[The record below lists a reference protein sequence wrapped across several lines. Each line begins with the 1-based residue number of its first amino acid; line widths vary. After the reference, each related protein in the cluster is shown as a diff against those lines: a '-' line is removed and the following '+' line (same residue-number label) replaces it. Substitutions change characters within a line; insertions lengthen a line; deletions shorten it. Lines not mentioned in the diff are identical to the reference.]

1 MFLIMIKRGGKIYQY
16 TYWYDN
22 LSFDIYFQSSKAS
35 WTIAKKNLGVLKI
48 HLLLDGL
55 VLYQTNE
62 DVKKIQKLR
71 FLNNTFLVLKTFEKL
86 SSREKAFG
94 YML

>member
-1 MFLIMIKRGGKIYQY
+1 MTIYLL
-16 TYWYDN
+16 T
-22 LSFDIYFQSSKAS
+22 FISSLQRPIEQLLKE
-35 WTIAKKNLGVLKI
+35 NLGVLKI

-86 SSREKAFG
+86 PSREKAFG